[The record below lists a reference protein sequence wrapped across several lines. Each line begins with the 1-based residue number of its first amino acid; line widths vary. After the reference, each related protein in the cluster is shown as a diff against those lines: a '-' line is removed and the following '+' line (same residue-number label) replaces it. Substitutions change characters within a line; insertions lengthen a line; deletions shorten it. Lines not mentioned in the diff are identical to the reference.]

1 MSLPVSPKRIELIAA
16 ARQRILLLDGAMGTM
31 IQALG
36 FDEAAFR
43 GARFANFHRD
53 LRGNND
59 LLILTQPQAIE
70 DIHAA
75 YLRAGADIVATNTFS
90 STSIAQADYDL
101 ADIVYEMNREGAR
114 LARAA
119 ARRVSAED
127 GKPRFVAGAIGPTN
141 RTASISPDVANP
153 GFRAV
158 TFDDLRL
165 AYGEQINGL
174 LDGGVDIL
182 LLETIFDTLN
192 AKAALYAISE
202 ICEARGIDVPVMISG
217 TITDKSGRLLSGQ
230 LPEAFWNSVR
240 HARPV
245 TIGFN
250 CALGAEDL
258 RAHIA
263 DIGRVADTLVCAYP
277 NAGLPNE
284 FGQYDESP
292 DYMARLIGEFARD
305 GLVNIVGGC
314 CGTTPDH
321 IRAIAAAIAPFKP
334 RVVPTIEPRLRL
346 SGLEPFELTP
356 AIPFVNIGERTNVT
370 GSARFRKLITAG
382 DYNAALQV
390 ARDQVANGAQI
401 IDVNMDE
408 GLLDSEAA
416 MRTFLNLV
424 AAEPDIARVPVMID
438 SSKFSVIEAG
448 LKCVQGKP
456 VVNSIS
462 LKEGEAKFINEAK
475 IAHRHGAAVVVMAF
489 DETGQAD
496 TFARKTAICKRAY
509 DILLDRVGFAP
520 EDIIFDP
527 NIFAIATGIE
537 EHNNYGVDFIEA
549 ARWIRQNLPG
559 AHVSGGVSNLS
570 FSFRGNEPVREAMHS
585 VFLYH
590 AIHAGMDMG
599 IVNAGQ
605 MIVYDDIDPELRSVC
620 EDVVLN
626 RDPQA
631 GERLLAL
638 AEKFRGKQTQ
648 AKEADL
654 AWREWPVDKRLSH
667 ALVHGI
673 TDYIEQDTE
682 AARKAAERPLDV
694 IEGPLMAGMNVVGD
708 LFGDGKM
715 FLPQVVKSAR
725 VMKQAVAY
733 LMPFMEEEKARNL
746 ANGVAGDG
754 RHAAGKI
761 VLATV
766 KGDVHDIGKNI
777 VSIVLQCNNY
787 EVIDLGVMVPAAK
800 IIETAKAE
808 RADAI
813 GLSGLITPS
822 LDEMAFMASELERLG
837 LTLPLLIGGATT
849 SRVHT
854 AVKIDPNYLRG
865 PVVHVNDASRAVGVV
880 SSLLSPDK
888 RDSFAAEIRAENAKI
903 SATHFRTRTDRK
915 RLSIADAR
923 ANRVP
928 IDFAKAP
935 PKKPTFLGV
944 KGFYDYD
951 LARLVDHIDWAPF
964 FQIWELRGTFPAILD
979 DPRIGEAAR
988 ALYADGREMLE
999 RIVKNK
1005 WFKAGAAI
1013 GFWPANAEGD
1023 DIAVYADETRTKKIA
1038 TLYTLRQQLEKRE
1051 GRFNAALSDFIAP
1064 RESGIPD
1071 YIGGFAVTAGIGE
1084 DAVADRFKNA
1094 NDDYS
1099 SILCKALADRL
1110 AEAFAEHMHAR
1121 VRREFWAYAPDEQL
1135 SNLELIQEKYR
1146 GIRPAPG
1153 YPSQPDH
1160 TEKKT
1165 LFALLDAEKEAGVK
1179 LTESFAMWPGSSVSG
1194 LYFSHPE
1201 SFYFGVG
1208 KIERDQVEDYAAR
1221 KGMPVAEVERWL
1233 APILNYVPAQ
1243 TRPTEA
1249 RALQEAKPAVA
1260 PAAAVPAN
1268 DAASAD
1274 LASHPQG
1281 CTCAVH
1287 LAWRKKAARG

>member
-1 MSLPVSPKRIELIAA
+1 MSVSVSPKRTALLAE
-16 ARQRILLLDGAMGTM
+16 ARKRILVLDGAMGTM
-31 IQALG
+31 IQGLQY
-36 FDEAAFR
+36 DETAFR
-43 GARFANFHRD
+43 GARFVDFHRD

-59 LLILTQPQAIE
+59 LLILTQPKAIE

-101 ADIVYEMNREGAR
+101 AEIVYEMNRDGAK

-119 ARRVSAED
+119 AERVQAED
-127 GKPRFVAGAIGPTN
+127 GRPRFVAGALGPTN

-153 GFRAV
+153 GYRAV
-158 TFDDLRL
+158 TFDDLRE
-165 AYGEQINGL
+165 AYGEQVRGL
-174 LDGGVDIL
+174 LDGGVDL
-182 LLETIFDTLN
+182 LLVETIFDTLN
-192 AKAALYAISE
+192 AKAALYAIAE
-202 ICEARGIDVPVMISG
+202 IGEARGVDVPVMVSG

-240 HARPV
+240 HTKPI

-263 DIGRVADTLVCAYP
+263 DISRIADTLVCAYP

-284 FGQYDESP
+284 FGQYDETP
-292 DYMARLIGEFARD
+292 AYMARLIGEFARD

-321 IRAIAAAIAPFKP
+321 IAAIAAAVAPHKP
-334 RVVPTIEPRLRL
+334 RVVAEIAPRLRL

-356 AIPFVNIGERTNVT
+356 AIPFVNVGERTNVT
-370 GSARFRKLITAG
+370 GSAKFRKLITAG
-382 DYNAALQV
+382 DYTAALQV
-390 ARDQVANGAQI
+390 ARDQVANGAQV

-424 AAEPDIARVPVMID
+424 AAEPDIARVPVMVD
-438 SSKFSVIEAG
+438 SSKFTVIEAG

-456 VVNSIS
+456 IVNSIS
-462 LKEGEAKFINEAK
+462 MKEGEEKFIHEAE
-475 IAHRHGAAVVVMAF
+475 IARRHGAAVVVMAF
-489 DETGQAD
+489 DEKGQAD
-496 TFARKTAICKRAY
+496 TFARKTEICKRAY
-509 DILLDRVGFAP
+509 DILVGRVGFPP

-549 ARWIRQNLPG
+549 TRWIRKNLPG

-605 MIVYDDIDPELRSVC
+605 MIVYDDIDPELRQVC

-626 RDPQA
+626 RDPGA
-631 GERLLAL
+631 AERLLAL
-638 AEKFRGKQTQ
+638 AEKFRGKEKQT
-648 AKEADL
+648 KEADL
-654 AWREWPVDKRLSH
+654 AWRDWPVGKRLSH

-673 TDYIEQDTE
+673 TEFIEADTE
-682 AARKAAERPLDV
+682 EARAASQRPLDV

-733 LMPFMEEEKARNL
+733 LMPFMEAEKAN
-746 ANGVAGDG
+746 NGGG
-754 RHAAGKI
+754 ERSSAGKI
-761 VLATV
+761 VMATV

-777 VSIVLQCNNY
+777 VGIVLQCNNF

-800 IIETAKAE
+800 IVETVKAE
-808 RADAI
+808 KADI
-813 GLSGLITPS
+813 VGLSGLITPS
-822 LDEMAFMASELERLG
+822 LDEMAFFASELQREG
-837 LTLPLLIGGATT
+837 LKVPLLIGGATT

-854 AVKIDPNYLRG
+854 AVKIDPNYHAG
-865 PVVHVNDASRAVGVV
+865 PVVHVNDASRAVGVA
-880 SSLLSPDK
+880 SSLLSDK
-888 RDSFAAEIRAENAKI
+888 REAYAADIRAEYAKI
-903 SATHFRTRTDRK
+903 SAAHFRAQADKK
-915 RLSIADAR
+915 RLRLADAR
-923 ANRVP
+923 ANAVK
-928 IDFAKAP
+928 IDFAMSPA
-935 PKKPTFLGV
+935 KKPTFLGTRM
-944 KGFYDYD
+944 FADYN
-951 LARLVDHIDWAPF
+951 LAELVPYIDWTPF
-964 FQIWELRGTFPAILD
+964 FQTWELAGRFPAILD
-979 DPRIGEAAR
+979 DAKVGEAAR
-988 ALYADGREMLE
+988 ALYDDARRMLD
-999 RIVKNK
+999 RIVKEK
-1005 WFKAGAAI
+1005 WFTARAVV
-1013 GFWPANAEGD
+1013 GFWPANADGD
-1023 DIAVYADETRTKKIA
+1023 DIAVYADEARTTKIA
-1038 TLYTLRQQLEKRE
+1038 TLHTLRQQLEKRE

-1064 RESGIPD
+1064 RGTVPD
-1071 YIGGFAVTAGIGE
+1071 YIGGFVVTAGIGE
-1084 DAVADRFKNA
+1084 DAIADRFKHA

-1110 AEAFAEHMHAR
+1110 AEAFAERMHAR
-1121 VRREFWAYAPDEQL
+1121 VRREFWAYAPDETL
-1135 SNLELIQEKYR
+1135 SNEEMILEKYQ

-1153 YPSQPDH
+1153 YPAQPDH
-1160 TEKKT
+1160 TEKQT
-1165 LFALLDAEKEAGVK
+1165 LFALLDAERNAGVK

-1201 SFYFGVG
+1201 SYYFGVG

-1221 KGMPVAEVERWL
+1221 KGMSVTEIERWL
-1233 APILNYVPAQ
+1233 APILNYIP
-1243 TRPTEA
+1243 TRDRSAVDRAVQETMPTT
-1249 RALQEAKPAVA
+1249 PPVA
-1260 PAAAVPAN
+1260 APAN
-1268 DAASAD
+1268 DI
-1274 LASHPQG
+1274 ASHPPG

-1287 LAWRKKAARG
+1287 LAWRKKAVRG